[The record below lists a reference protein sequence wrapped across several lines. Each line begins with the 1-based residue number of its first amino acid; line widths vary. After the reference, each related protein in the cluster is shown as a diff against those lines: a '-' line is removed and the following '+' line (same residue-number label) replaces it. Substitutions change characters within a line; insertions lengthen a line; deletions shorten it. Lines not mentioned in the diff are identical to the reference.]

1 MSIITDHKR
10 FIASLIAAGTLI
22 AGGAMLP
29 AAAMADSATPT
40 TQTTVTAPAATQDDT
55 TKSIV
60 ISQKDLTGTT
70 GWYATDA
77 SHKAPKPDKN
87 TTPGG
92 LKSFAAGKYTLS
104 YKVTDEASQANE
116 GNYTIIKNTT
126 ADKDGVLAYEAADK
140 SGVLT
145 LKDGASTE
153 ITFTAGSVIVIP
165 KAEGASL
172 GDFTLTPVKSETT
185 TPTPDKTLTLTV
197 DGSASKTGK
206 DLKITSGNAYT
217 VNWKA
222 KDAKKPNASFRI
234 GSKADAKGV
243 IADADLLYT
252 ATVTKDG
259 AVSFTDVKTKKTV
272 DHVTLMDSDVFQTTG
287 TGTVTLAAYKAPS
300 TGGDDKP
307 ATVSY
312 DFDLSKV
319 PVEAGSKLNGH
330 LGIVALADGQK
341 VPTALN
347 PADRKDNPYTVEQ
360 QYAGVQ
366 PGKYKV
372 TYKADAAKKQL
383 QVANGGTYDKSS
395 TDKQGVFG
403 PATGAKYASWQV
415 AVNGYKPA
423 DGKTVPYEYEV
434 ELPAGAYL
442 TVVGDSNMGTLH
454 LDRIGD
460 VTGGNTDQKPG
471 QQETVQATMTV
482 TGSATKTA
490 KDLSLGAGDWT
501 VSWKAKDTKKPSA
514 TIVLGS
520 KADKTGKIADADILY
535 KATVAKDGKVTFTGK
550 DGKTVD
556 HVTVTDTTVI
566 HVEGDGTVTF
576 DKYTAPKPD
585 NNDQNKPDKDQNKP
599 TTDQNKTDDTTFEN
613 CTDANNAGYSNM
625 KKGEAGYASALDK
638 DNDGVACESN
648 GDDGDNNNGD
658 DTADKQETEQQL
670 ASTGAT
676 VSIAAGVTTLLA
688 SIGAAIVGVRK
699 YLVK

>member
-1 MSIITDHKR
+1 MTTKNTVTR
-10 FIASLIAAGTLI
+10 RMIAVALAATLGCPVMIAVPSMAFAETLPDTI
-22 AGGAMLP
+22 VSQT
-29 AAAMADSATPT
+29 AD
-40 TQTTVTAPAATQDDT
+40 TTVTP
-55 TKSIV
+55 IV

-77 SHKAPKPDKN
+77 SHKAPKPDKY
-87 TTPGG
+87 TVPGG

-104 YKVTDEASQANE
+104 YKVTDEASQADE

-126 ADKDGVLAYEAADK
+126 ADKDGVLSYE
-140 SGVLT
+140 SGTENVTRLT
-145 LKDGASTE
+145 LKDGASKE

-172 GDFTLTPVKSETT
+172 GDFTLTPVKSET
-185 TPTPDKTLTLTV
+185 PTPAPDPALTMTV
-197 DGSASKTGK
+197 AGSASKTGK
-206 DLKITSGNAYT
+206 DLKITSGSAYT

-222 KDAKKPNASFRI
+222 KDAKQPNASFKI

-252 ATVTKDG
+252 ATVTKNG
-259 AVSFTDVKTKKTV
+259 QVSFTDVKTKKTV
-272 DHVTLMDSDVFQTTG
+272 DHVTLMDSDVFQATG
-287 TGTVTLAAYKAPS
+287 AGTVTLAAYKAPS

-307 ATVSY
+307 AAVSY

-347 PADRKDNPYTVEQ
+347 PADHENNPYTVEQ
-360 QYAGVQ
+360 QYAGVK

-383 QVANGGTYDKSS
+383 QVANGRTYDKSS

-434 ELPAGAYL
+434 ELPAGAFL

-460 VTGGNTDQKPG
+460 VTGGTNTDKPG
-471 QQETVQATMTV
+471 QQQTVQATMTV
-482 TGSATKTA
+482 TGSVTKTA

-501 VSWKAKDTKKPSA
+501 VSWKAKDAKKPSA

-550 DGKTVD
+550 DGKSVD
-556 HVTVTDTTVI
+556 HVTVTDTTAI
-566 HVEGDGTVTF
+566 RVEGDGTVTF

-585 NNDQNKPDKDQNKP
+585 NNDQNKPDKDQNQDKP
-599 TTDQNKTDDTTFEN
+599 NTNQTDNQNKDQQNGNDTTDKT
-613 CTDANNAGYSNM
+613 
-625 KKGEAGYASALDK
+625 
-638 DNDGVACESN
+638 
-648 GDDGDNNNGD
+648 
-658 DTADKQETEQQL
+658 QEKPDEL
-670 ASTGAT
+670 AMTGAT
-676 VSIAAGVTTLLA
+676 VGATAGLTMLLA
-688 SIGAAIVGVRK
+688 MVSGVIAFLRRRRA
-699 YLVK
+699 